1 MADPTVPAIHMREVT
16 KDYRALRPLRVR
28 DLDLFPGE
36 SVALLGFDRAAAE
49 VFVNLITA
57 ATLPDAG
64 RIEIFGRRTTDIQDA
79 DTWLSSLDG
88 FGILSDRQVLLD
100 NMTAE
105 DNLTMPLTMA
115 LHDVDRGIRA
125 RVAALA
131 QEVGLRSDELRR
143 PIVTLTPEFRMR
155 VRLGR
160 ALAPDPRI
168 LLSEHPNAS
177 LGAADLAHFAEDYA
191 RIVAGRRIT
200 SVVFTADAAFA
211 SAIAP
216 RVFTLQ
222 PATGELKSPFA
233 WRRLFHRP

>member
-1 MADPTVPAIHMREVT
+1 MPDPLVPAIYIREVT

-28 DLDLFPGE
+28 ELNLLPGE

-49 VFVNLITA
+49 VFVNLVTA
-57 ATLPDAG
+57 ATVPDAG
-64 RIEIFGRRTTDIQDA
+64 RIEIFGRPTTDIQDA

-115 LHDVDRGIRA
+115 LHEVDSGIRA
-125 RVAALA
+125 KVAALA
-131 QEVGLRSDELRR
+131 EEVGLRSDEVRQ
-143 PIVTLTPEFRMR
+143 PIATLTPETRMR

-177 LGAADLAHFAEDYA
+177 LSAAALAQFAEDYA
-191 RIVAGRRIT
+191 RIVGQRGMT
-200 SVVFTADAAFA
+200 SVVLTADLAFA

-222 PATGELKSPFA
+222 PATGELRSPSA
-233 WRRLFHRP
+233 WRRLFHRG

>member
-1 MADPTVPAIHMREVT
+1 MSDPPVPAVHIREVT

-28 DLDLFPGE
+28 ELDLLPGE

-49 VFVNLITA
+49 VFVNLVTA

-64 RIEIFGRRTTDIQDA
+64 RIEIFGRRTSDIQDA

-115 LHDVDRGIRA
+115 LHDVDSGVRA

-131 QEVGLRSDELRR
+131 EEIGLRSDEVRQ
-143 PIVTLTPEFRMR
+143 PIVMLTPGSRMR

-177 LGAADLAHFAEDYA
+177 LSAADLAQFAEDYA
-191 RIVAGRRIT
+191 RIVARRRIT
-200 SVVFTADAAFA
+200 SVVLTADPAFA

-216 RVFTLQ
+216 NVFTLQ
-222 PATGELKSPFA
+222 PATGELRSPSA
-233 WRRLFHRP
+233 WRRLFRRS